1 VIKGISFHMVKF
13 HEQFDLWKK
22 LQDGKTKCK

>member
-1 VIKGISFHMVKF
+1 MVKF

-22 LQDGKTKCK
+22 LLDGKTKCKWFQWTFRL